1 MGCPVVQTDAV
12 DRRLA
17 HDPIAIV
24 GIAGMFPKA
33 RDVQEF
39 WENIVVGRD
48 CSEEVPEAWWSTE
61 DHYDPDPFAEDRTY
75 CRRGGFLDP
84 VVFDPREFGMPPK
97 SVDSVGLVQLLS
109 LMVAKDVLA
118 DAGRGRRDW
127 FDPERAGVVLGVC
140 GTNSTLIPLASRL
153 LVPEMV
159 RTMVAFGIPEEQAR
173 RVTRTRLTGLPEWTE
188 DSFPG
193 VLGNIVSGR
202 IANRLDLRAANHTV
216 DAACASSL
224 AALRSSVDELLS
236 RRADLM
242 VTGGCDADNSI
253 VPYMC
258 FSKTPALS
266 LTGRVRP
273 FDVEADGTLV
283 GEGVGMLALKRLG
296 DAERDGDRVYAVL
309 RGLGSSS
316 DGMAQSIYAP
326 CGDGQL
332 AALRRAYEDAD
343 CAPRSVELIEAHG
356 TGTPAGDSV
365 ELNALSELL
374 SAAPGE
380 SRFAAVGSVK
390 SQIGHTKAAAGVAG
404 MIKAV
409 LALHHKVLPPTINVD
424 TPNPAATAEN
434 SPLYLNTTTRPWVRD
449 ASREVRRAGVSAF
462 GFGGVNY
469 HAVLEEYP
477 CGEGY
482 AEHALHRTPKAM
494 LWHAADPDELRGRL
508 ERGDAPDD
516 GPVPAGHARV
526 GFVATGKEHRD
537 ALLATAVQQ
546 LRVNSG
552 HDSWSHIRGIHYR
565 RRALPQEAKVG
576 ALFSGQGS
584 QYVEM
589 GLHAAMA
596 VPPVR
601 TAFDAAN
608 ALFPSADSLARTV
621 FPPPGDRDGRAGE
634 DRLRR
639 TTYAQLAIG
648 ALSMG
653 QYRYL
658 RELGFAPHGLLG
670 HSFGELTAL
679 WAAGVWDD
687 EAFMALAHAR
697 GRAMEPQPG
706 REGDAGTLA
715 AVRAPE
721 PEIRQ
726 ALSAHPGLTVCNR
739 NAPNEY
745 VVGGPVPVV
754 EQFVRECVS
763 QRVPAQ
769 RLPVAAAFHTSHV
782 QHAVEAFGAACA
794 TTAFA
799 PPALRVYAN
808 TAGAGYGQAPEANR
822 HTLVEQLCR
831 PVDFAA
837 RLEEMYADGIR
848 VFVEFGPKRTLTG
861 LVERTLGER
870 DVTAV
875 ACDIGGAADSC
886 AALKQA
892 AVRLA
897 VLGLPLSGIDRYDAP
912 PRAERPAPS
921 KVARVLEGPLFAT
934 VSRRPVYEGLL
945 AEEASRTVGQEGRA
959 LPQEQE
965 PPAPAADAGPAAE
978 EWRPDPLSRAA
989 AEHLAA
995 HTRYLEGQLHTA
1007 EQLTRLLSQSAA
1019 DGRVDASLAAA
1030 VNTVAEHSLA
1040 LGDAHTRAGEVISSL
1055 LRLPANGQ
1063 APPPGPYP
1071 HGDASPELSGHREAD
1086 DDRPSSL
1093 VDSPAGE
1100 PPADSGTSQSSG
1112 KSALAQ
1118 LWAVER
1124 GDAEDERPPMD
1135 IGDLDLEELERVF
1148 REVVAE
1154 KTGYDVDMIEPDMD
1168 IQTDLGI
1175 DSLKQVEIG
1184 AEMWRRYPVIS
1195 RGELHQ
1201 FSEARTVRELIEKLH
1216 EVLTISQPQL
1226 QFYIGDGE
1234 LGRAFV
1240 ALRELPE
1247 PDVCPDAY
1255 PDQPHALLL
1264 DDGGDLSATLDASLR
1279 SRGWRTSRLYVP
1291 CAAPGTTDGQTR
1303 AWGLEDWEEATL
1315 SGRLAEVLA
1324 DEPRLDLCVLP
1335 ISPSHA
1341 LPAAQMVERLRYA
1354 VLVAKHVC
1362 PALRR
1367 AAAGGKRVGLVTV
1380 TQLDG
1385 ALGYAGAGGDPA
1397 LGLAGGLSGLVK
1409 TVALE
1414 ETSLFCR
1421 ALDFAPGLSA
1431 QRVGD
1436 AFIAEITDIATDLRE
1451 VARDETDRR
1460 TPFLSETPF
1469 PPEDSPPS
1477 LPSPREAE
1485 PADARESGATT
1496 TLTGDDLL
1504 LVTGG
1509 ASGITAWCVAALA
1522 REHRC
1527 GYLLLGRTPLAE
1539 EPDWAAGADSA
1550 EELRAALQ
1558 SRAREAGEDPREPAT
1573 RTRIDEHAGQLLHQ
1587 RRIRTALDELRAQGV
1602 EAEYVA
1608 ADVRDAHALAQALA
1622 PYAPRITGVIHGAG
1636 VLGDRPLAEVTAES
1650 ITPVV
1655 DTKLRGLQHVLDAL
1669 DVDRLRHLVLFSSV
1683 SGIWGNLRQADYAL
1697 ANEALNRFGCAFQ
1710 VAHPRC
1716 RVVPIAWGPWTSG
1729 MASAVQQL
1737 YKEAGVPMLTREAGC
1752 AYFLDRMSDRERD
1765 AAGVT
1770 VVGPLVP
1777 LYRRVD
1783 QLPPAGITA
1792 HRLLTGLGKEPVLR
1806 DHRIGEVPVLPM
1818 TAAVGWALHT
1828 AERAQGGSQPV
1839 FDVRD
1844 FRIVR
1849 GVFFPEGH
1857 PERYRIQLKPEPEAG
1872 PDTVRVTVHDATTAD
1887 EQLHYEGV
1895 FRRAERAPDAPREQ
1909 LPHYE
1914 VTEALHPG
1922 YDDGRLFHG
1931 PTLAGLRNGF
1941 VDESDR
1947 LIVTARMPDPPL
1959 GKGSFGGRLYSPALA
1974 DLLLQAGLLNL
1985 RRQGGDG
1992 LLPMPVSVER
2002 IELFTPLPSDEPFVI
2017 ISSGHSSDNPLF
2029 TTGTLTACAPDGR
2042 IHQRW
2047 SGVRSLWIDPETAA
2061 RGTRARTGSPI
2072 RSQLFPGTP

>member
-1 MGCPVVQTDAV
+1 MRTDAV

-24 GIAGMFPKA
+24 GVAGKFPKA

-39 WENIVVGRD
+39 WDNIVASRD
-48 CSEEVPEAWWSTE
+48 CSEEVPEAWWSTD

-75 CRRGGFLDP
+75 CRRGAFLAP
-84 VVFDPREFGMPPK
+84 VVFDPREFGMPPN

-109 LMVAKDVLA
+109 LMVAKEVLA
-118 DAGRGRRDW
+118 DAARGRRDW
-127 FDPERAGVVLGVC
+127 LDPERAGVVLGVC
-140 GTNSTLIPLASRL
+140 GSNSTLIPLASRL
-153 LVPEMV
+153 LAPEMV

-173 RVTRTRLTGLPEWTE
+173 RVMRTRLAGLPPWTE

-202 IANRLDLRAANHTV
+202 IANRLNLRAANHTV

-224 AALRSSVDELLS
+224 AALRSAVDELLS

-242 VTGGCDADNSI
+242 LTGGCDADNSI

-266 LTGRVRP
+266 PSGRVRP
-273 FDVEADGTLV
+273 FDAEADGTLV

-296 DAERDGDRVYAVL
+296 DAERDEDRVYAVL

-326 CGDGQL
+326 CGEGQL
-332 AALRRAYEDAD
+332 VALRRAYEDAD

-374 SAAPGE
+374 ATPGGG
-380 SRFAAVGSVK
+380 RFAAVGSVK

-434 SPLYLNTTTRPWVRD
+434 SPLYLNTTARPWVRD
-449 ASREVRRAGVSAF
+449 ASRGVRRAGVSAF

-469 HAVLEEYP
+469 HAVLEEHP
-477 CGEGY
+477 GG
-482 AEHALHRTPKAM
+482 AGHLEHALHRTPEAL
-494 LWHAADPDELRGRL
+494 LWHAVDPDELRERL
-508 ERGDAPDD
+508 EQGDAADD

-526 GFVATGKEHRD
+526 GFVATGQEHRD
-537 ALLATAVQQ
+537 ALLATAIQQ

-552 HDSWSHIRGIHYR
+552 HDSWSHTRGIHYR
-565 RRALPQEAKVG
+565 RRALPPEAKVG

-601 TAFDAAN
+601 AAFDTAN
-608 ALFPSADSLARTV
+608 ALFPSSDSLARAV
-621 FPPPGDRDGRAGE
+621 FPPPGHREERACE

-639 TTYAQLAIG
+639 TAYAQSAIG

-658 RELGFAPHGLLG
+658 RELGFVPHGLLG

-687 EAFMALAHAR
+687 QAFLALAHAR
-697 GRAMEPQPG
+697 GRAMEPPPG

-726 ALSAHPGLTVCNR
+726 ALSEHADLTVCHR

-745 VVGGPVPVV
+745 VVGGPVPAV
-754 EQFVRECVS
+754 ERFVRECIT
-763 QRVPAQ
+763 RGVPAQ

-782 QHAVEAFGAACA
+782 QHAVETFGAACA
-794 TTAFA
+794 ATAFVS
-799 PPALRVYAN
+799 PTLRVYAN
-808 TAGAGYGQAPEANR
+808 TPGAAYGQDPEANR
-822 HTLVEQLCR
+822 RTLVEQLRR

-837 RLEEMYADGIR
+837 RLEEMYADGFRI
-848 VFVEFGPKRTLTG
+848 FVEFGPKHILTG

-870 DVTAV
+870 GVTAV

-897 VLGLPLSGIDRYDAP
+897 VLGLPLSGIGRYDAP
-912 PRAERPAPS
+912 PRAERPVPS
-921 KVARVLEGPLFAT
+921 KVARTLEGPLFAT
-934 VSRRPVYEGLL
+934 VSRRPTYERLL
-945 AEEASRTVGQEGRA
+945 AEEGARPSAEERRA
-959 LPQEQE
+959 PSQEQTST
-965 PPAPAADAGPAAE
+965 PAVAAGPAVR
-978 EWRPDPLSRAA
+978 EWQTDPLSRAA

-995 HTRYLEGQLHTA
+995 HTRYLDGQLHTA

-1019 DGRVDASLAAA
+1019 DGRVDVSLAAA
-1030 VNTVAEHSLA
+1030 VSAVAEHSLA
-1040 LGDAHTRAGEVISSL
+1040 LGNAHTRAGEVVTSL

-1063 APPPGPYP
+1063 VPLLGPYP
-1071 HGDASPELSGHREAD
+1071 HGDAPPELPCPREAD
-1086 DDRPSSL
+1086 DDRPSPAAP
-1093 VDSPAGE
+1093 PAGE
-1100 PPADSGTSQSSG
+1100 PPADSGTSQSSA

-1124 GDAEDERPPMD
+1124 GDVEDERPPVD
-1135 IGDLDLEELERVF
+1135 IGDLDPAELERVF
-1148 REVVAE
+1148 REIVAE

-1195 RGELHQ
+1195 RSELYQ
-1201 FSEARTVRELIEKLH
+1201 FSEARTVRELTEKLH
-1216 EVLTISQPQL
+1216 EVLASSRPQL
-1226 QFYIGDGE
+1226 QLSFGDCE

-1247 PDVCPDAY
+1247 PDVWPDAY
-1255 PDQPHALLL
+1255 PDQPHAVLL
-1264 DDGGDLSATLDASLR
+1264 DDGGDLSGTLDAALR

-1291 CAAPGTTDGQTR
+1291 HAALGTTDGQTR
-1303 AWGLEDWEEATL
+1303 TWRLGDWEEATL
-1315 SGRLAEVLA
+1315 STGLAEILA

-1335 ISPSHA
+1335 ISPSSA
-1341 LPAAQMVERLRYA
+1341 LPAAQVVERLRHA

-1362 PALRR
+1362 RALRR
-1367 AAAGGKRVGLVTV
+1367 AAAGGKRAGLMTV

-1385 ALGYAGAGGDPA
+1385 ALGYAGAGGDLA
-1397 LGLAGGLSGLVK
+1397 LALAGGLSGLVK

-1431 QRVGD
+1431 QSVGD

-1451 VARDETDRR
+1451 VARDGTDRR
-1460 TPFLSETPF
+1460 TPFLSGTPF
-1469 PPEDSPPS
+1469 PPEYLPPS
-1477 LPSPREAE
+1477 LPAPREAE
-1485 PADARESGATT
+1485 PADAGEAGAMA
-1496 TLTGDDLL
+1496 TLTGEDLL

-1527 GYLLLGRTPLAE
+1527 GYLLLGRTPLTG
-1539 EPDWAAGADSA
+1539 EPDWAAGVDSA
-1550 EELRAALQ
+1550 EDLRAVLQARAL
-1558 SRAREAGEDPREPAT
+1558 EAGEAPDDPTT
-1573 RTRIDEHAGQLLHQ
+1573 RTGIAERAEQLLRQ
-1587 RRIRTALDELRAQGV
+1587 RRIRRALDELRAQGV

-1608 ADVRDAHALAQALA
+1608 ADVLDAQELAQALA
-1622 PYAPRITGVIHGAG
+1622 PYAPHITGVVHGAG
-1636 VLGDRPLAEVTAES
+1636 VLGDKPLAEMTAES
-1650 ITPVV
+1650 IAPVV

-1669 DVDRLRHLVLFSSV
+1669 GTDRLRHLVLFSSV
-1683 SGIWGNLRQADYAL
+1683 AGIWGNLRQADYAL
-1697 ANEALNRFGCAFQ
+1697 ASEALTRFGCAFQ
-1710 VAHPRC
+1710 AAHPRC
-1716 RVVPIAWGPWTSG
+1716 RVVPIAWGPWTGG
-1729 MASAVQQL
+1729 MATPMQQL
-1737 YKEAGVPMLTREAGC
+1737 FKEAGVPVLTREAGC
-1752 AYFLDRMSDRERD
+1752 AYFLARMSGPDRD
-1765 AAGVT
+1765 ASGVT
-1770 VVGPLVP
+1770 VAGPLGP
-1777 LYRRVD
+1777 PYRRVD

-1792 HRLLTGLGKEPVLR
+1792 YRMLTGLGGEPVLR
-1806 DHRIGEVPVLPM
+1806 DHRIGDVPVLPM
-1818 TAAVGWALHT
+1818 TAAAGWGLHMV
-1828 AERAQGGSQPV
+1828 ERAHGGSQPV
-1839 FDVRD
+1839 VEFRD
-1844 FRIVR
+1844 FRIAR
-1849 GVFFPEGH
+1849 GIFFPEGH
-1857 PERYRIQLKPEPEAG
+1857 PERYRVQLVPDPEAG
-1872 PDTVRVTVHDATTAD
+1872 PDTVRATVHGVTAAD
-1887 EQLHYEGV
+1887 EQLHYAGV
-1895 FRRAERAPDAPREQ
+1895 FRRAERPPEAPREQ
-1909 LPHYE
+1909 LPSYE
-1914 VTEALHPG
+1914 IAEELHPG

-1931 PTLAGLRNGF
+1931 PNLAGLRNGR

-1959 GKGSFGGRLYSPALA
+1959 CKGAFGGRLYSPALT
-1974 DLLLQAGLLNL
+1974 DLLLQAALLDL
-1985 RRQGGDG
+1985 LRQGGDG
-1992 LLPMPVSVER
+1992 LLPLPVSVER
-2002 IELFTPLPSDEPFVI
+2002 VELFSPLPNDEPFVI
-2017 ISSGHSSDNPLF
+2017 ISDVDSGDNPLF
-2029 TTGTLTACAPDGR
+2029 ATGTLTACTPDGR

-2047 SGVRSLWIDPETAA
+2047 SGVRALWIEPETAV
-2061 RGTRARTGSPI
+2061 RGTAARAGSPI
-2072 RSQLFPGTP
+2072 YSQVLSGTS

>member
-1 MGCPVVQTDAV
+1 MRTDVV

-39 WENIVVGRD
+39 WDNIVAGRD
-48 CSEEVPEAWWSTE
+48 CSEEVPEAWWSTD

-75 CRRGGFLDP
+75 CRRGGFLAP
-84 VVFDPREFGMPPK
+84 VVFDPREFGMPPN
-97 SVDSVGLVQLLS
+97 SIDSVGLVQLLS
-109 LMVAKDVLA
+109 LMVARDVLA

-140 GTNSTLIPLASRL
+140 GANSTLIPLASRL
-153 LVPEMV
+153 LAPEMV
-159 RTMVAFGIPEEQAR
+159 RTMVACGIPEEQAR
-173 RVTRTRLTGLPEWTE
+173 RVMRTSLAGLPPWTE

-202 IANRLDLRAANHTV
+202 IANRLNLRAANHTV

-224 AALRSSVDELLS
+224 AALRSAVDELLS

-242 VTGGCDADNSI
+242 LTGGCDADNTI

-266 LTGRVRP
+266 LSGRVRP
-273 FDVEADGTLV
+273 FDTEADGTLV

-296 DAERDGDRVYAVL
+296 DAERDEDRVYAVL

-326 CGDGQL
+326 CGEGQL
-332 AALRRAYEDAD
+332 VALRRAYEDAD

-374 SAAPGE
+374 AALGE
-380 SRFAAVGSVK
+380 GRFAAVGSVK

-434 SPLYLNTTTRPWVRD
+434 SPLYLNTTARPWVRD
-449 ASREVRRAGVSAF
+449 ASRGVRRAGVSAF

-469 HAVLEEYP
+469 HAVLEEHP
-477 CGEGY
+477 GG
-482 AEHALHRTPKAM
+482 AGHPEHALHRTPAAL
-494 LWHAADPDELRGRL
+494 LWHAADPDELRERL

-526 GFVATGKEHRD
+526 GFVATGKEHHD
-537 ALLATAVQQ
+537 ALLAAAVQQ
-546 LRVNSG
+546 LRANSG
-552 HDSWSHIRGIHYR
+552 HDSWSHTKGIHYR
-565 RRALPQEAKVG
+565 RRALPTEAKVG

-601 TAFDAAN
+601 AAFDAAN
-608 ALFPSADSLARTV
+608 ALFPSSDSLARAV
-621 FPPPGDRDGRAGE
+621 FPPPGVGEERARE
-634 DRLRR
+634 ERLRR
-639 TTYAQLAIG
+639 TTYAQSALG

-658 RELGFAPHGLLG
+658 RELGFVPHGLLG

-687 EAFMALAHAR
+687 QAFLALAHAR
-697 GRAMEPQPG
+697 GRAMEPPPD

-726 ALSAHPGLTVCNR
+726 ALSGHAELTVCNR

-745 VVGGPVPVV
+745 VVGGPVPAV
-754 EQFVRECVS
+754 ERFVRECVT
-763 QRVPAQ
+763 RGVPAQ

-782 QHAVEAFGAACA
+782 QHAAETFGAACA
-794 TTAFA
+794 ATAFA
-799 PPALRVYAN
+799 SPTLRVYAN
-808 TAGAGYGQAPEANR
+808 TPGATYGQDPEANR
-822 HTLVEQLCR
+822 HTLVEQLRR

-848 VFVEFGPKRTLTG
+848 IFVEFGPKHILTG

-870 DVTAV
+870 GVTAV
-875 ACDIGGAADSC
+875 ACDIGGTADSC

-892 AVRLA
+892 AVQLA
-897 VLGLPLSGIDRYDAP
+897 VLGLPLSDINRYDAP
-912 PRAERPAPS
+912 PQAERPVPS
-921 KVARVLEGPLFAT
+921 KVARTLEGPLFAT
-934 VSRRPVYEGLL
+934 VSRRPAYERLL
-945 AEEASRTVGQEGRA
+945 AEEGARPTAEERRVPSQE
-959 LPQEQE
+959 ETST
-965 PPAPAADAGPAAE
+965 PAVAAGPAVR
-978 EWRPDPLSRAA
+978 EWQTDPLSRAA

-995 HTRYLEGQLHTA
+995 HTRYLDGQLHTA
-1007 EQLTRLLSQSAA
+1007 EQLTRLLGQSAA

-1030 VNTVAEHSLA
+1030 VSAVTEHSLA
-1040 LGDAHTRAGEVISSL
+1040 LGDAHTRAGEVVTSL
-1055 LRLPANGQ
+1055 LRLPVNGQ
-1063 APPPGPYP
+1063 TQLASSHQNGDAPPELPGPRKA
-1071 HGDASPELSGHREAD
+1071 G
-1086 DDRPSSL
+1086 DDRPSPAAP
-1093 VDSPAGE
+1093 PAGE
-1100 PPADSGTSQSSG
+1100 PPADSGTSQSSA

-1124 GDAEDERPPMD
+1124 GGAEDERPPME
-1135 IGDLDLEELERVF
+1135 IGDLDPEEMERVF

-1168 IQTDLGI
+1168 IQMDLGI

-1184 AEMWRRYPVIS
+1184 AEMWRRYPAITRS
-1195 RGELHQ
+1195 ELYQ
-1201 FSEARTVRELIEKLH
+1201 FSEARTVRELIDKLY
-1216 EVLTISQPQL
+1216 EVLTGSRPQL
-1226 QFYIGDGE
+1226 QLSFDDCE

-1247 PDVCPDAY
+1247 PDVCPDVY
-1255 PDQPHALLL
+1255 PEQPHALLL
-1264 DDGGDLSATLDASLR
+1264 DDGGDLSGTLDAALR

-1291 CAAPGTTDGQTR
+1291 HAARGTSEGKTR
-1303 AWGLEDWEEATL
+1303 TWQLEDWEEATL
-1315 SGRLAEVLA
+1315 SGGLAEILA
-1324 DEPRLDLCVLP
+1324 DEPRLDLCALP
-1335 ISPSHA
+1335 ISPSAA
-1341 LPAAQMVERLRYA
+1341 LPAAQVVERLRHA
-1354 VLVAKHVC
+1354 VLVAKQVC
-1362 PALRR
+1362 PALRG
-1367 AAAGGKRVGLVTV
+1367 AAAGGKRAGILTV

-1385 ALGYAGAGGDPA
+1385 ALGYAGAGGDLA
-1397 LGLAGGLSGLVK
+1397 LAPAGGLSGLVK

-1431 QRVGD
+1431 RSVGD
-1436 AFIAEITDIATDLRE
+1436 AFLAEITDIATDLRE
-1451 VARDETDRR
+1451 VARDGTHRR
-1460 TPFLSETPF
+1460 TPFLSQTPSP
-1469 PPEDSPPS
+1469 PPEYLPPS
-1477 LPSPREAE
+1477 LPAPRKAE
-1485 PADARESGATT
+1485 PADAREAGATA
-1496 TLTGDDLL
+1496 TLTEDDLL

-1509 ASGITAWCVAALA
+1509 ASGITAWCMAALA

-1527 GYLLLGRTPLAE
+1527 GYLLLGRTPLTG
-1539 EPDWAAGADSA
+1539 EPDWAAGADSV
-1550 EELRAALQ
+1550 EDLRTVLQ
-1558 SRAREAGEDPREPAT
+1558 ARAREAGEDPDDPAT
-1573 RTRIDEHAGQLLHQ
+1573 LTGIAERADRLLQQ
-1587 RRIRTALDELRAQGV
+1587 RRIRRALDELRAQGV
-1602 EAEYVA
+1602 QAEYVA
-1608 ADVRDAHALAQALA
+1608 ADVLDAQALAQALA
-1622 PYAPRITGVIHGAG
+1622 PYAPRITGVVHGAG
-1636 VLGDRPLAEVTAES
+1636 VLGDKPLAEMTAES
-1650 ITPVV
+1650 IAPVV
-1655 DTKLRGLQHVLDAL
+1655 DTKLRGIHHVLNAL

-1683 SGIWGNLRQADYAL
+1683 SGLWGNLRQADYAL
-1697 ANEALNRFGCAFQ
+1697 ASEALTRFGCAFQ
-1710 VAHPRC
+1710 AAHPRC
-1716 RVVPIAWGPWTSG
+1716 RVVPIDWGPWAGG
-1729 MASAVQQL
+1729 MAAHVQQL
-1737 YKEAGVPMLTREAGC
+1737 YKEAGVPVLTREAGC
-1752 AYFLDRMSDRERD
+1752 AYFLALMSGRDRD

-1770 VVGPLVP
+1770 VAGPLGP
-1777 LYRRVD
+1777 PYRRVD
-1783 QLPPAGITA
+1783 QLPPEGLTA
-1792 HRLLTGLGKEPVLR
+1792 YRMLTGLGGEPVLR
-1806 DHRIGEVPVLPM
+1806 DHRIGDVPVMPM
-1818 TAAVGWALHT
+1818 TAAAGWALHT
-1828 AERAQGGSQPV
+1828 VERAHGGSQPV
-1839 FDVRD
+1839 VEFRD
-1844 FRIVR
+1844 FRIAR
-1849 GVFFPEGH
+1849 GIFFPEGH
-1857 PERYRIQLKPEPEAG
+1857 PERYRIQLVPDPEAG
-1872 PDTVRVTVHDATTAD
+1872 PDTVRATVHDATTAD
-1887 EQLHYEGV
+1887 EQLHYTGF
-1895 FRRAERAPDAPREQ
+1895 FRRAERPPEAPRVQ
-1909 LPHYE
+1909 LLPYE
-1914 VTEALHPG
+1914 VTEDLHPG

-1931 PTLAGLRNGF
+1931 PTLAGLRNSR

-1947 LIVTARMPDPPL
+1947 LIVSARMPDPSL
-1959 GKGSFGGRLYSPALA
+1959 GKGAFGGRLYSPALA
-1974 DLLLQAGLLNL
+1974 DLLLQAALLDLL
-1985 RRQGGDG
+1985 RQDGDG
-1992 LLPMPVSVER
+1992 LLPLPVGVER
-2002 IELFTPLPSDEPFVI
+2002 VELFSPLPDDEPFVI
-2017 ISSGHSSDNPLF
+2017 ISAVDSRDNPLF
-2029 TTGTLTACAPDGR
+2029 ATGTLTACAPDGR

-2047 SGVRSLWIDPETAA
+2047 SGVRALWIEPETAV
-2061 RGTRARTGSPI
+2061 RGTAARAGSPI
-2072 RSQLFPGTP
+2072 YSQVLPGTA